1 MEVAKLTPK
10 MTPMLRQYLEIK
22 ERYRDAILFYRLGD
36 FYEMFF
42 DDAEKAS
49 KILDIALTSRN
60 KTGDGG
66 VPLCGVPYHA
76 VTPYVGK
83 LLDAGYKVA
92 ICEQVEDPKTAKGI
106 VRREVVR
113 VVTPGTVTEGDALDA
128 GDNSFLAA
136 VARGKKSYGLAVT
149 DVTTGEFRFTETADY
164 AALKDEIGRVRP
176 REVILAEEEEPFAA
190 ELRKDF
196 PALHLSPVPSSRFS
210 PPAVERLKIL
220 NLWSGQTDE
229 EWEQG
234 IRAAAAVISFLE
246 ENSPP
251 AVKALGDLRSYSTSQ
266 YLMLDETTRRNLEL
280 VADFQGNKKYSLLGI
295 LDYTETAMGARRL
308 RQWVLYP
315 LLDERAIRARHEG
328 VEELVENYAPRQ
340 ELKQLLKGVQDVERL
355 AGRIVAGSAQP
366 RDLVAVK
373 ESLRAVAPIKAA
385 GEARSAG
392 IYTSLANDLLDLPE
406 IVVLVQQSIVDEP
419 PAAIKDGET
428 IRPGFNAEL
437 DELRSARKDAKQWVA
452 RFESGE
458 KKRTGIPSLKVRY
471 NRVFGYYIEITRSN
485 LGSVPADYIRKQTL
499 ANGERYITSELKEYE
514 AKILN
519 SEEEIQKI
527 ELALFAEV
535 RETIASYYVQ
545 MKRTAAALATLDAL
559 VSLAEAAHAQHFV
572 RPQVDSGLAISIRE
586 GRHPVVEAVIG
597 RAAFVSND
605 GALDPESRQIVVL
618 TGPNMAGKSTYMRQV
633 ALIVILAQM
642 GSFVPAAEARIGI
655 VDRVFTRIGAA
666 DYLARGEST
675 FMVEMKETAHIL
687 RHATERSLILL
698 DEVGRGTSTFDGISI
713 AWSIAESLHDSPRR
727 PRTLFATHYH
737 ELTDLALTNERV
749 KNFNFAVK
757 EWKGEVIF
765 LRSLVEGAAS
775 RSYGIHVAK
784 LAGLPHEVIERAK
797 EILKNLEGGELDE
810 QGRPRLARGVRK
822 ENPAQMGLFGAVE
835 DKLREEM
842 NKIDVAK
849 LTPLEALNLL
859 NELVERVKKER
870 G

>member
-1 MEVAKLTPK
+1 
-10 MTPMLRQYLEIK
+10 
-22 ERYRDAILFYRLGD
+22 
-36 FYEMFF
+36 
-42 DDAEKAS
+42 
-49 KILDIALTSRN
+49 
-60 KTGDGG
+60 
-66 VPLCGVPYHA
+66 
-76 VTPYVGK
+76 
-83 LLDAGYKVA
+83 
-92 ICEQVEDPKTAKGI
+92 
-106 VRREVVR
+106 
-113 VVTPGTVTEGDALDA
+113 
-128 GDNSFLAA
+128 
-136 VARGKKSYGLAVT
+136 
-149 DVTTGEFRFTETADY
+149 
-164 AALKDEIGRVRP
+164 LKDEIGRVRP
-176 REVILAEEEEPFAA
+176 REVILAEEDEPLGA
-190 ELRKDF
+190 ELRRDF

-234 IRAAAAVISFLE
+234 IRAAAAVVSFLE

-385 GEARSAG
+385 VDARSAG
-392 IYTSLANDLLDLPE
+392 TFASLANDLLDLPE
-406 IVVLVQQSIVDEP
+406 IVALVQQSIVDEP
-419 PAAIKDGET
+419 PAVIKDGQT

-471 NRVFGYYIEITRSN
+471 NRVFGYYIEITRAN

-499 ANGERYITSELKEYE
+499 ANGERYITGELKEYE

-642 GSFVPAAEARIGI
+642 GSFVPAAEARIGL

-822 ENPAQMGLFGAVE
+822 ENPAQMALFGAVE
-835 DKLREEM
+835 DKLRKEM
-842 NKIDVAK
+842 NKIDVSK

-859 NELVERVKKER
+859 NELVERVKRER